1 MKEKIN
7 SGKKDSVSKEKIIL
21 AAIEIFAQKGKH
33 GASMEEIAEKAGVNK
48 ALLYYYFK
56 GKDNLFQKTLT
67 EVLHKIFYRIISN
80 IEQTNS
86 DMGNSIK
93 KEECFW
99 DAHRDAFSQDS
110 NFSKIILGVISDEP
124 CSLRDAIESIKKEGE
139 HKISSELLTIFEKGM
154 LKEKFQR
161 INSAH
166 VLSSIFERGKGIPQ

>member
-1 MKEKIN
+1 MKEKVKSI
-7 SGKKDSVSKEKIIL
+7 GKDNGSKGKIIL
-21 AAIEIFAQKGKH
+21 AAIEVFAQKGKH

-67 EVLHKIFYRIISN
+67 EVLHKIFYSIISN
-80 IEQTNS
+80 IEEGKNS
-86 DMGNSIK
+86 VN
-93 KEECFW
+93 KEECFF
-99 DAHRDAFSQDS
+99 DAHRDAFSQDT

-124 CSLRDAIESIKKEGE
+124 CSLRDAIESIKKDGE

-154 LKEKFQR
+154 LKEKFRR

-166 VLSSIFERGKGIPQ
+166 VLSSIFDRGKGNPQ